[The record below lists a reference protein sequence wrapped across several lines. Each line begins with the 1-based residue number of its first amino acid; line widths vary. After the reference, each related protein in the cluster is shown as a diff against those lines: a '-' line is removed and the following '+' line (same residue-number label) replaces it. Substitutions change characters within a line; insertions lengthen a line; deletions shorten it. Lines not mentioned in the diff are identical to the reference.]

1 MIVVVHQGTFM
12 IVEHF
17 GKFSVGCVYCFETCV
32 EDIETWN
39 SLPHSDHREY
49 TFRELEVY
57 PGK

>member
-1 MIVVVHQGTFM
+1 M

-17 GKFSVGCVYCFETCV
+17 GKFSVGCVYCVETCV

-49 TFRELEVY
+49 TFCELEVY